1 MRLVH
6 LLTLLPAAIA
16 AVALMPQ
23 HARCA
28 DTDAATALVI
38 KAEGGRFQ
46 PSQLEVTANQPFQVQ
61 VTSAEKTPIE
71 FESFEL
77 RRERVVG
84 PGETITVNMPAL
96 SPGTYKFFDDF
107 HRDTPEGA
115 IVAR

>member
-6 LLTLLPAAIA
+6 LLTLLPAAIV

-23 HARCA
+23 QARCA
-28 DTDAATALVI
+28 DADAATVFVI

-46 PSQLEVTANQPFQVQ
+46 PAQLEVAANHPFKVQ
-61 VTSAEKTPIE
+61 VTSAEQTPIE

-115 IVAR
+115 IVVR

>member
-6 LLTLLPAAIA
+6 LLTLLPAIIVA
-16 AVALMPQ
+16 AALMPQ

-28 DTDAATALVI
+28 DTDAATAFVI

-46 PSQLEVTANQPFQVQ
+46 PSQLQVIANQPFKVQ
-61 VTSAEKTPIE
+61 VTSAETTPIE

-77 RRERVVG
+77 RRERVVK

>member
-6 LLTLLPAAIA
+6 VSTLLAAALA
-16 AVALMPQ
+16 AVALIPQ
-23 HARCA
+23 AGRCA
-28 DTDAATALVI
+28 DADAATVVVI

-46 PSQLEVTANQPFQVQ
+46 PAQLEVTANHPFKVQ
-61 VTSAEKTPIE
+61 VTSAEQTPIE

-77 RRERVVG
+77 RRERVVK

-115 IVAR
+115 IVVR